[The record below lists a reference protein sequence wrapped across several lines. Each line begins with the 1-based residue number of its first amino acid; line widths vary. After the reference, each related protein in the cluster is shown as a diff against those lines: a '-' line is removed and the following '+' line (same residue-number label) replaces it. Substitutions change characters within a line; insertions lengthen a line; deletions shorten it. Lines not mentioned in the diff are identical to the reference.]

1 MTPLAHNY
9 SKNKVARQATKSAA
23 KCCVFFSFLLNFK
36 IQKYHCPNT
45 ILIANL

>member
-23 KCCVFFSFLLNFK
+23 KCCLLFLLLNFK